1 MLEQTLMPLEASVQT
16 GDSSNI
22 VLWIIIGA
30 LAVVLIVACAV
41 LSVVG
46 KKKRE
51 DGDDTDRKNDRK

>member
-51 DGDDTDRKNDRK
+51 DGDDTDRKNDEK

>member
-51 DGDDTDRKNDRK
+51 DGDDTDRKNDGK